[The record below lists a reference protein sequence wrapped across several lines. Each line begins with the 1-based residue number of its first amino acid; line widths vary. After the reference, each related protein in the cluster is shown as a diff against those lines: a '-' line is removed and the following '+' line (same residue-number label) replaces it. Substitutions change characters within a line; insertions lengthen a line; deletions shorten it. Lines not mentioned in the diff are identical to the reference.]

1 MINARTQWG
10 IFGEHAC
17 GNNPIFT
24 RVKGLREHLLFSR
37 GARIALMSA
46 VFFLWFLMSPTSL
59 PPSNDNYEWKGPPPH
74 VDLVW
79 KWGLLFKEGITMF
92 FCQIKRLEC
101 SPRGYRGGGWG
112 GGDWE
117 ESGFQPR
124 LFLLLHLNILFASG
138 FSGVFVP
145 FLVLRQSLTIEPRLA
160 LSPVCCPDYAKTP
173 HWICLSLLSSEP
185 HYLRFYIRGW

>member
-1 MINARTQWG
+1 
-10 IFGEHAC
+10 
-17 GNNPIFT
+17 
-24 RVKGLREHLLFSR
+24 
-37 GARIALMSA
+37 MSA

-112 GGDWE
+112 GEIGRSQDSNPDFFCFYIWI
-117 ESGFQPR
+117 FC
-124 LFLLLHLNILFASG
+124 LLLVSVVFLF
-138 FSGVFVP
+138 P
-145 FLVLRQSLTIEPRLA
+145 SLFWDR
-160 LSPVCCPDYAKTP
+160 V
-173 HWICLSLLSSEP
+173 SL
-185 HYLRFYIRGW
+185 